1 MKLSINVYGENGEVK
16 KTCEAQTIDLEFG
29 TIRSLMKLLNV
40 DNVDDTGKLLNII
53 YDAWE
58 QLINILGKCFPD
70 MEEGDWDHVKL
81 KELVPAVLSILK
93 FSFSEILTIPKDPKN

>member
-1 MKLSINVYGENGEVK
+1 MKLAINVYGENGEVK
-16 KTCEAQTIDLEFG
+16 KTCEAQTIELKFG

-58 QLINILGKCFPD
+58 QLIEVLGECFPD
-70 MEEGDWDHVKL
+70 MEESDWDHVKL
-81 KELVPAVLSILK
+81 KELVPAVLGILK
-93 FSFSEILTIPKDPKN
+93 SSFSEILTIPKDPKN